1 MKDLFKIILGL
12 LVTILLVALALPF
25 IVVIVVAGVFMLILV
40 LLNWS
45 RLTPYKNYDETKK

>member
-12 LVTILLVALALPF
+12 LVTVLLVALALPF

-45 RLTPYKNYDETKK
+45 RLTPYENYDETKK